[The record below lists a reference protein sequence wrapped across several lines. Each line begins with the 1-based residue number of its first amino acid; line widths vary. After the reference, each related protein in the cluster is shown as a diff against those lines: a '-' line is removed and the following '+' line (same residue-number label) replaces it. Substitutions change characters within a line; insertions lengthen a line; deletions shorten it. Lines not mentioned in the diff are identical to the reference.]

1 MQNALKRFWSLFFPL
16 TPTQTAPLSHVD
28 KGQRFPVESYDSNFT
43 LDSLNPLNAY
53 QKVSTIR
60 QCVSLISRQISTFPL
75 KFQKKAMRKGKETWI
90 DAETHPAYEFV
101 TGRPNE
107 YMTNI
112 DFRGALLVNFLLWG
126 NAYAR
131 IYWNKSTGRIE
142 EVWPLRSDTVI
153 VDWDGIRRTM
163 VYKVPIV
170 DADGFVANDDREVLY
185 PYEVMHIKNLS
196 SIGFYG
202 ISPITA
208 AIQDI
213 EGDMIAR
220 AYQKR
225 NLEKAIPAGI
235 LSMNEVGNHESY
247 KAEVDLWKLRNS
259 GLNNLGI
266 AALGPNMKFEGVKI
280 PAGDKAWLES
290 REFYVKDLSAFY
302 HVPLHKINR
311 MDQSTF
317 GNVAAENKD
326 FHDNCLENI
335 VTIFNQSYEW
345 SFLYPSEYKSKKYK
359 IFHDVEVYLRAD
371 AKSRA
376 EIAAIY
382 VANGIRNRN
391 DVCKDE
397 GFAPFDGGD
406 IHTVQVNM
414 VDITKLPEPTPA
426 EEQQDNNAMPEKD
439 GEEKEEENEDKE
451 E

>member
-1 MQNALKRFWSLFFPL
+1 MQNWAKRFWSLFFPISS
-16 TPTQTAPLSHVD
+16 TQLAPLDYVD
-28 KGQRFPVESYDSNFT
+28 KGQRFNPGAFDANFT
-43 LDSLNPLNAY
+43 LDALNPLNAY
-53 QKVSTIR
+53 QKISTIR

-75 KFQKKAMRKGKETWI
+75 KFQKKAMRKGKEVWI
-90 DAETHPAYEFV
+90 DADTHPSYEFV

-153 VDWDGIRRTM
+153 VDWDGIKRSL
-163 VYKVPIV
+163 VYKVPAV
-170 DADGFVANDDREVLY
+170 DPDGFVSSDDREVLM
-185 PYEVMHIKNLS
+185 PYEVLHIKNLS
-196 SIGFYG
+196 SVGWYG

-213 EGDMIAR
+213 EGDLIAR
-220 AYQKR
+220 EYQRR

-235 LSMNEVGNHESY
+235 LSMAEEGNQENY
-247 KAEVDLWKLRNS
+247 KSEIDLWKDNNA

-266 AALGPNMKFEGVKI
+266 AALGPNMQFNAVRI
-280 PAGDKAWLES
+280 PQGDRAWIES

-317 GNVAAENKD
+317 GNVAMENKD

-335 VTIFNQSYEW
+335 CTIFNQAYEW
-345 SFLYPSEYKSKKYK
+345 AFLYPSEYKSKKFK
-359 IFHDVEVYLRAD
+359 IFHDVDVYLRAD
-371 AKSRA
+371 VKSRA
-376 EIAAIY
+376 EVAAIH
-382 VANGIRNRN
+382 VANGIRSRN
-391 DVCKDE
+391 AVCEDE
-397 GFAPFDGGD
+397 GFEPFDGGE

-426 EEQQDNNAMPEKD
+426 EDQQDNNAAPKD
-439 GEEKEEENEDKE
+439 DEKEEEESDDKE